1 MNYDYSIL
9 SEYFPES
16 VIEEFYASAT
26 DPRLCLL
33 NAEFLNGDKAI
44 SELLG
49 EVKIHNN
56 NGTLKKGHRDT
67 YASIV
72 EHGGTSYTGI
82 DIEHSRIASCTSFKP
97 LQPRL
102 DKEGK
107 SIKYEHPAKKPCK
120 AFLPIIDLETWQ
132 AISVRV
138 GVALPADLVTRQWQ
152 LVDVGSDEWRDECQR
167 LSIEFL
173 QWIRDDSTIPVTTTE
188 GAKKALSG
196 ISTGEICISLTGVW
210 NGCPELNKGEK
221 DYTLINDLQLISTP
235 NRRIIIAFDK
245 DSKPKTINMVRA
257 ATKRFAG
264 LLIAADCQVYL
275 AEWSSDRGKGIDDLI
290 FNCGVEAFHQVIDSA
305 KPFETAAIDDE
316 ASSGKKPLKS
326 VAERLLEIGRT
337 ATYFQTSD
345 RIAYADIT
353 IAGNRHTYAV
363 RSRAFRMWL
372 SGEYFN
378 IEGKGIGSQTMQDT
392 LSTLEAIALYG
403 QDSATLEVHLRIAQ
417 HQEKIYLDLGTPD
430 WKAIEIDPTGW
441 RTIDDPPVRFWRTD
455 SLRPLPHPVAGG
467 SLTELRELL
476 NVDGSAWTLIITF
489 LLFCFCPNKT
499 YPVLVLSAHR
509 GSGKTVA
516 AEMLK
521 GLIDPGKAPLI
532 KLQGDT
538 HKLAVSAS
546 RRLLMVYDNVGH
558 ISADQSDDLCRIAT
572 GFGYSTRTLFSTDE
586 ETTFEFA
593 RPQIVTAIDSLVTR
607 DDLADRVLMV
617 QLGEISE
624 QQRLPQAELTAK
636 IDAARPRILGAL
648 LTALSQTLAE
658 LPDTKPDKLPRMADY
673 AKFAI
678 ASEKALG
685 LDQGEFMS
693 VFNDSRELS
702 RQVVIESS
710 PVGEAIIRLMEHRKA
725 WEPWQGTASE
735 LLNQLEQHTDE
746 ATYRSRYFPK
756 TANVLKRQLN
766 RLAPDLKA
774 LGMDVREA
782 RIGKAGTRQIVLEKC
797 VILSSVS
804 SVEHLPSQKTSQD
817 KDLRADDTADDI
829 FTADDKVDGNADDI
843 LMADDKNEDIVS
855 NRTAEHELVSSW
867 ADDADDKN
875 PPSTTSDRSL
885 RFKIGD
891 LVRYSGSSTNLK
903 QQYAGNLMIRE
914 FSRSGDS
921 CTCLKPNGNLTSW
934 IEFDALEF
942 VAI

>member
-9 SEYFPES
+9 TEYFPEC
-16 VIEEFYASAT
+16 VIEEFKSSAI

-56 NGTLKKGHRDT
+56 NGTLKKGYRDT

-82 DIEHSRIASCTSFKP
+82 DIEHSCVASCTSFKP

-132 AISVRV
+132 AISVRI
-138 GVALPADLVTRQWQ
+138 GVDLPPNLDTQQWQ
-152 LVDVGSDEWRDECQR
+152 LADIGSEEWRDEYQK
-167 LSIEFL
+167 LSLEFL
-173 QWIRDDSTIPVTTTE
+173 KWIGEDSRIPVTITE

-210 NGCPELNKGEK
+210 NGCYELNKGEK

-235 NRRIIIAFDK
+235 NRRITIAFDK

-257 ATKRFAG
+257 AIKRFAG
-264 LLIAADCQVYL
+264 LLIAADSQVYL
-275 AEWSSDRGKGIDDLI
+275 TDWSSNRGKGIDDLI

-316 ASSGKKPLKS
+316 ASSGKKPHKS

-337 ATYFQTSD
+337 ATYFQTPD
-345 RIAYADIT
+345 RVAYADIAIRQDSVA

-372 SGEYFN
+372 AGMYFN
-378 IEGKGIGSQTMQDT
+378 VEGKGIGSQTMQDT

-403 QDSATLEVHLRIAQ
+403 QDSATREVHLRIAQ

-441 RTIDDPPVRFWRTD
+441 RTIVDPPVRFWRPD
-455 SLRPLPHPVAGG
+455 SLRPLPDPVGG
-467 SLTELRELL
+467 GNLTELRDLL
-476 NVDGSAWTLIITF
+476 NVNDSAWVLTITF
-489 LLFCFCPNKT
+489 LLFCFCPNNT

-538 HKLAVSAS
+538 HKLAVAAS

-593 RPQIVTAIDSLVTR
+593 RPQIITAIDSLVTR

-617 QLGEISE
+617 QLGEITE
-624 QQRLPQAELTAK
+624 EKRLPQAELTAK
-636 IDAARPRILGAL
+636 AEAARPRILGAL
-648 LTALSQTLAE
+648 LTALSQTLAA
-658 LPDTKPDKLPRMADY
+658 LPNIKPDKLPRMADY
-673 AKFAI
+673 ALFAI

-685 LDQGEFMS
+685 LRKGEFMEAFS
-693 VFNDSRELS
+693 QSREES

-710 PVGEAIIRLMEHRKA
+710 PVGEAIIQLMENTPLVWK
-725 WEPWQGTASE
+725 GTASQ
-735 LLNQLEQHTDE
+735 LLNELEQHTDE

-756 TANVLKRQLN
+756 ASNSLSRQLT

-774 LGMDVREA
+774 LGIEVGYFRA
-782 RIGKAGTRQIVLEKC
+782 GKECTRLICIEK
-797 VILSSVS
+797 VVKISSVS
-804 SVEHLPSQKTSQD
+804 SVSSAMTPEPFQDNGFKADDKQTIPVKAADNTDDIADGIIKADDKQTIPKDDIVCHQSQLQQRFQD
-817 KDLRADDTADDI
+817 SADDTDDTDDKKLPLSKQPEKVSNLDDI
-829 FTADDKVDGNADDI
+829 PEAT
-843 LMADDKNEDIVS
+843 ED
-855 NRTAEHELVSSW
+855 
-867 ADDADDKN
+867 
-875 PPSTTSDRSL
+875 
-885 RFKIGD
+885 
-891 LVRYSGSSTNLK
+891 
-903 QQYAGNLMIRE
+903 E
-914 FSRSGDS
+914 F
-921 CTCLKPNGNLTSW
+921 
-934 IEFDALEF
+934 
-942 VAI
+942 

>member
-9 SEYFPES
+9 TDYFPAS
-16 VIEEFYASAT
+16 VIEEFKASAIE
-26 DPRLCLL
+26 PKLCLL
-33 NAEFLNGDKAI
+33 NADFLNGDKAI

-56 NGTLKKGHRDT
+56 NGTLKKGYRDT
-67 YASIV
+67 YASII
-72 EHGGTSYTGI
+72 EDGGISYTGI
-82 DIEHSRIASCTSFKP
+82 DIEHSCIASCTSFKP

-107 SIKYEHPAKKPCK
+107 PIKYDHPVKKPSK
-120 AFLPIIDLETWQ
+120 AFLPIIDREIWQ
-132 AISVRV
+132 AISARV
-138 GVALPADLVTRQWQ
+138 GVDLPPNLFTKEWQ
-152 LVDVGSDEWRDECQR
+152 LTEIGSEEWRDECQR
-167 LSIEFL
+167 LSLQFL
-173 QWIRDDSTIPVTTTE
+173 QWIRDNTSIPIVVTE

-210 NGCPELNKGEK
+210 NGCYEPNKGEK
-221 DYTLINDLQLISTP
+221 NHTLINDLKLIFP
-235 NRRIIIAFDK
+235 VNRRITIAFDK
-245 DSKPKTINMVRA
+245 DSKPKTINIVRTA
-257 ATKRFAG
+257 IKRFAS

-290 FNCGVEAFHQVIDSA
+290 FNCGVEAFRRVIDSA
-305 KPFETAAIDDE
+305 IPIGKNEDDE
-316 ASSGKKPLKS
+316 ASGGKKPHKS

-337 ATYFQTSD
+337 ATYFQTPD
-345 RIAYADIT
+345 RVAYADIT
-353 IAGNRHTYAV
+353 ISSNRHTYAV

-403 QDSATLEVHLRIAQ
+403 QDSITREVHLRIAQ
-417 HQEKIYLDLGTPD
+417 HEEKIYLDLGTTD
-430 WKAIEIDPTGW
+430 WKAIEIAPTGW
-441 RTIDDPPVRFWRTD
+441 RSIDDPPVRFWRPD
-455 SLRPLPHPVAGG
+455 SLRPLPYPVTGG
-467 SLTELRELL
+467 SLTELRDLL
-476 NVDGSAWTLIITF
+476 NVNDSAWVLTITF

-538 HKLAVSAS
+538 HKLAVAAS

-593 RPQIVTAIDSLVTR
+593 RPQIITAIDSLVTR

-617 QLGEISE
+617 QLGEITE
-624 QQRLPQAELTAK
+624 EKRLPQAELTAK
-636 IDAARPRILGAL
+636 IEAARPRILGAML
-648 LTALSQTLAE
+648 MALSQTLAE
-658 LPDTKPDKLPRMADY
+658 LPDIKPDKLPRMADY
-673 AKFAI
+673 ALFAI

-685 LDQGEFMS
+685 LRKGEFMEAFS
-693 VFNDSRELS
+693 QSREES

-710 PVGEAIIRLMEHRKA
+710 PVGEAIIQLMENTPLVWK
-725 WEPWQGTASE
+725 GTASQ
-735 LLNQLEQHTDE
+735 LLNELEQHTDE

-756 TANVLKRQLN
+756 ASNSLSRQLT

-774 LGMDVREA
+774 LGIEVGYFR
-782 RIGKAGTRQIVLEKC
+782 AGQDRNRLICLEK
-797 VILSSVS
+797 VVKISSIS
-804 SVEHLPSQKTSQD
+804 SIPSIDGSEASQG
-817 KDLRADDTADDI
+817 KDLNEDDPRTIFNTTDDLADDNTNTDDPRTIPNCEIVRAQSQPGQRVEPVADGMDDMDDKKLPLSKQPEKVSNLDDI
-829 FTADDKVDGNADDI
+829 PEAT
-843 LMADDKNEDIVS
+843 ED
-855 NRTAEHELVSSW
+855 
-867 ADDADDKN
+867 
-875 PPSTTSDRSL
+875 
-885 RFKIGD
+885 
-891 LVRYSGSSTNLK
+891 
-903 QQYAGNLMIRE
+903 E
-914 FSRSGDS
+914 F
-921 CTCLKPNGNLTSW
+921 
-934 IEFDALEF
+934 
-942 VAI
+942 